1 MFDNIKE
8 DTRRLREIKSKSFP
22 WYVLESL
29 LFENGYQAVVLH
41 RIAHW
46 FRSRRVPVLGPLFAR
61 LSLFLTGVDIAPEA
75 AIGPG
80 FRIAHGVG
88 LVIGNKAVVG
98 SGATL
103 LHQVTIGAPS
113 TRRIEQMPRIGDDV
127 FVAAGARL
135 IGGITLGDGVFVGA
149 NTVVTRDVPDHAK
162 VASAAQPVV
171 EVRSGD
177 EPVGASSSEEVS
189 DRGVGEDGR
198 SGD

>member
-1 MFDNIKE
+1 MFDTLKE

-29 LFENGYQAVVLH
+29 LFENGYQAVILH

-46 FRSRRVPVLGPLFAR
+46 FRSRKVPVLGPFFAR

-75 AIGPG
+75 TIGPG

-88 LVIGNKAVVG
+88 LVIGNKTGIG

-113 TRRIEQMPRIGDDV
+113 TRRIDQMPQLGDDV

-135 IGGITLGDGVFVGA
+135 IGGITVGDRVFIGA
-149 NTVVTRDVPDHAK
+149 NTVLTRDVPSDAK
-162 VASAAQPVV
+162 VANAAEAQI
-171 EVRSGD
+171 EVRTPPTES
-177 EPVGASSSEEVS
+177 
-189 DRGVGEDGR
+189 
-198 SGD
+198 

>member
-1 MFDNIKE
+1 MFDNLKA

-46 FRSRRVPVLGPLFAR
+46 FRSRKVPVLGPFFAR
-61 LSLFLTGVDIAPEA
+61 LSLLLTGVDIAPEA
-75 AIGPG
+75 TIGPG

-88 LVIGNKAVVG
+88 LVIGNKTGIGA
-98 SGATL
+98 GATL

-113 TRRIEQMPRIGDDV
+113 TRRIDQMPQLGDDV

-135 IGGITLGDGVFVGA
+135 IGGIAVGDRAFIGA
-149 NTVVTRDVPDHAK
+149 NTVLTRDVPSDAK
-162 VASAAQPVV
+162 VANAAEV
-171 EVRSGD
+171 EIEMRTPPAAG
-177 EPVGASSSEEVS
+177 
-189 DRGVGEDGR
+189 
-198 SGD
+198 

>member
-1 MFDNIKE
+1 MFDNVKE

-22 WYVLESL
+22 WYVIESL

-46 FRSRRVPVLGPLFAR
+46 FRSRKIPVVGPLVAR

-80 FRIAHGVG
+80 VRIAHGVG
-88 LVIGNKAVVG
+88 LVIGNKVAIG

-113 TRRIEQMPRIGDDV
+113 TRRIEQMPRLGDDA
-127 FVAAGARL
+127 FVAAGVRL
-135 IGGITLGDGVFVGA
+135 IGGITVGDRVFIGA
-149 NTVVTRDVPDHAK
+149 NTVLTRDVPSDAK
-162 VASAAQPVV
+162 VANASEARI
-171 EVRSGD
+171 EVRS
-177 EPVGASSSEEVS
+177 EPAEG
-189 DRGVGEDGR
+189 
-198 SGD
+198 

>member
-1 MFDNIKE
+1 LKNLKA

-46 FRSRRVPVLGPLFAR
+46 FHSRGVPVLGPFFAR

-75 AIGPG
+75 NIGPG

-88 LVIGNKAVVG
+88 LVIGNKAVIGG
-98 SGATL
+98 SATL

-113 TRRIEQMPRIGDDV
+113 TRRIDQMPRLGDEV
-127 FVAAGARL
+127 FVAAGSRL
-135 IGGITLGDGVFVGA
+135 IGGIEVGDRVFIGA
-149 NTVVTRDVPDHAK
+149 NTVLTRDVPSDAK
-162 VASAAQPVV
+162 VANVAEPVI
-171 EVRSGD
+171 EVRSSDSPLLGEQSATTAAED
-177 EPVGASSSEEVS
+177 E
-189 DRGVGEDGR
+189 
-198 SGD
+198 

>member
-1 MFDNIKE
+1 MFENLKE
-8 DTRRLREIKSKSFP
+8 DTRRLREIKSKPFP

-46 FRSRRVPVLGPLFAR
+46 FRSRRIPFLGPFLAR
-61 LSLFLTGVDIAPEA
+61 LSLLMTGVDIAPEA
-75 AIGPG
+75 TIGPG

-88 LVIGNKAVVG
+88 LVIGNKAAIG

-113 TRRIEQMPRIGDDV
+113 TRRIEQMPQIGDDV

-135 IGGITLGDGVFVGA
+135 IGGISIGDRVFVGA
-149 NTVVTRDVPDHAK
+149 NTVLTRDVPSDSK
-162 VASAAQPVV
+162 VANP
-171 EVRSGD
+171 G
-177 EPVGASSSEEVS
+177 EPVIELRSVQARGAEE
-189 DRGVGEDGR
+189 E
-198 SGD
+198 